1 MNDDIPVARR
11 QSTPAKKAQSSVPA
25 LRSRLVLGLV
35 LVGLVLL
42 AGWGIEKLPGSQQAA
57 DPQVLEETG
66 QPPLPQP
73 TVQNGRASL
82 LGHYAYSEAPADSLR
97 VVGHYH
103 GREVRLRQAAAESY
117 LRMSEAAQAAG
128 IRLVP
133 ISGFRSIADQEFLF
147 FQLAQSRALRP
158 EERAA
163 VSAPPGYSEHHTGY
177 AIDLGD
183 AGFPQWDTQEA
194 FETTPAFQWLQS
206 NAARFGFELS
216 FPRDNP
222 QGVSYEP
229 WHWRFVGDRDS
240 LETFYA
246 PQIKPFPNQPNQT
259 ETPTLP
265 SSRGRRAGSEG

>member
-11 QSTPAKKAQSSVPA
+11 QSTPVKKAQGSVAA
-25 LRSRLVLGLV
+25 LGLRLGLGLV

-42 AGWGIEKLPGSQQAA
+42 AGWGMEKLPGSQQAA
-57 DPQVLEETG
+57 DPQVLEEVG

-82 LGHYAYSEAPADSLR
+82 LGHYAYSEAPVDSLR

-103 GREVRLRQAAAESY
+103 GREVRLRQAAAASY
-117 LRMSEAAQAAG
+117 LRMSEAARAAG

-177 AIDLGD
+177 AIDIGD
-183 AGFPQWDTQEA
+183 AEFPQWDTQEA
-194 FETTPAFQWLQS
+194 FETTPAFRWLQS
-206 NAARFGFELS
+206 HAARFGFELS
-216 FPRDNP
+216 FPRNNP

-246 PQIKPFPNQPNQT
+246 PQIKPFPNQHNQT
-259 ETPTLP
+259 ETLPLP
-265 SSRGRRAGSEG
+265 SSRGRRAESEG